1 MPIKFAADKMAFL
14 RPTPLPPKKKKK
26 KKGLP
31 FPFKKS
37 LKQLEEKSKPTPR
50 PTSYVPYSKKAVQF
64 AAIFILTC
72 KERNTL
78 LKPS

>member
-1 MPIKFAADKMAFL
+1 MPIKFAADKVAFL
-14 RPTPLPPKKKKK
+14 RAPPPPKKKA
-26 KKGLP
+26 LL

-50 PTSYVPYSKKAVQF
+50 PTSYVPYSKKAVHF
-64 AAIFILTC
+64 AAILILTC
-72 KERNTL
+72 KERSTL